1 MNPEEY
7 KKKIENELIKEFS
20 DKFYEK
26 VGYRPTVITD
36 EKNNGRIVI
45 TLVELEKYFESYL
58 PTLYGRIPKLSSKD
72 RSRPL
77 VELRSIFFYIG
88 RTMGYS
94 LKELGG
100 YMGGKDHTTVIHN
113 INTFKNLYE
122 TEVAFKNKYYLILN
136 QIKKDYESSTMEYL
150 DQVELES

>member
-1 MNPEEY
+1 
-7 KKKIENELIKEFS
+7 
-20 DKFYEK
+20 
-26 VGYRPTVITD
+26 
-36 EKNNGRIVI
+36 
-45 TLVELEKYFESYL
+45 
-58 PTLYGRIPKLSSKD
+58 
-72 RSRPL
+72 
-77 VELRSIFFYIG
+77 
-88 RTMGYS
+88 MGYS

-122 TEVAFKNKYYLILN
+122 TEVAFKNKYYSILN